1 MQKSIGE
8 FNGKTVYNVKFD
20 NLTDLY
26 DYLKSNPEVNKR
38 IFVSQASIENEQS
51 FSGENLSKSIEYL
64 IKGYKNNLD
73 NFLVVNKNLNKTTKE
88 FTENRTLERT
98 MYGGFFQ
105 PALVAAGVP
114 NCNFRYNRNSKKNVR
129 NIYYNLA
136 ISGSETKN
144 QIINRGIALLY
155 IIESLEKAGELVNLK
170 VFNLTQTDNEIINI
184 EVLLKKPGELF
195 LDTEKCQFPLTSIEM
210 TRRIILRVMESIE
223 VNEIYWSLNYGDY
236 FWEDEIRKFFN
247 VKDYDLVI
255 ASPHQMGIQ
264 GINIY
269 DDTISLIKALHLE
282 EYFNLNSIEELK
294 KHEDE
299 RLQAE
304 QLNKTVPK
312 KVRIRTK

>member
-184 EVLLKKPGELF
+184 ELLLKKPGELF

-312 KVRIRTK
+312 KVRIRAK

>member
-184 EVLLKKPGELF
+184 ELLLKKPGELF

>member
-312 KVRIRTK
+312 KVRIRAK